1 MLAPR
6 IISHLPNSS
15 LRHAAFHPSCPHRS
29 WQFWW
34 VVMHSLHLFV
44 CGQSHSD
51 LNWWVPESSLSQL
64 SHRLQPLQPP
74 RETGFIAY
82 KVLYLNLRYFSNFCI
97 LSNLGRGNSRIQV
110 YVLIR
115 GLAKGLRLAIEIGR
129 WTTIPILW
137 KR

>member
-51 LNWWVPESSLSQL
+51 LNWWVTRIFAFTTFASFVTS
-64 SHRLQPLQPP
+64 
-74 RETGFIAY
+74 GDGVIAY
-82 KVLYLNLRYFSNFCI
+82 KVYLNLCFSNFCI
-97 LSNLGRGNSRIQV
+97 LSNLGRGNSRIRV

-115 GLAKGLRLAIEIGR
+115 ALAKGLRLAIEIGR